1 MKKQSNKGEKNTTKR
16 KKMNPMLRNETIID
30 EKFESEPKKNERP
43 LEMGGNVKTCALVR
57 ATNEGT
63 IS

>member
-1 MKKQSNKGEKNTTKR
+1 
-16 KKMNPMLRNETIID
+16 
-30 EKFESEPKKNERP
+30 

-63 IS
+63 ISWCQ